1 MVTFIWPAHRK
12 ISKTLLAPALFKTS
26 PHWVVEMSFCFIGF
40 PQTLFMKAT
49 AFLIVLLVIGIL
61 GAFWL
66 AGPGPTE
73 PLPTPETKEST
84 SATSTSPGPASA
96 AAKREEPAS
105 FSAAPGAAPAAPI
118 DRETI
123 FQAIEAA
130 SVTYERA
137 SLPKIQPYLTHPD
150 PEVREEA
157 LHGIVNLGDAAGAPL
172 LREAARRAPNS
183 QESRRLNEMADYLE
197 LPPST
202 SKMLNLPPRKP

>member
-1 MVTFIWPAHRK
+1 
-12 ISKTLLAPALFKTS
+12 
-26 PHWVVEMSFCFIGF
+26 MSFCFIRF
-40 PQTLFMKAT
+40 TQTLFMKAT
-49 AFLIVLLVIGIL
+49 AFLIALLLIGIL

-73 PLPTPETKEST
+73 PVPTPETKAST
-84 SATSTSPGPASA
+84 AAAPNSPGPASA
-96 AAKREEPAS
+96 GAKREEPTSVSPAP
-105 FSAAPGAAPAAPI
+105 SAATPAPT

-130 SVTYERA
+130 SVTYDPA
-137 SLPKIQPYLTHPD
+137 SLSKIQPYLTHPD

-197 LPPST
+197 LPPAT
-202 SKMLNLPPRKP
+202 TKMLNIPATKP